1 MGSSEL
7 VNCLKIAREELRED
21 ETRKAQA
28 LVQFREWISKH
39 PAFKNY
45 RTDDSFFLQFLRARK
60 FNNSQAHELY
70 ENYFINVRQHP
81 KWHADDEKKNQK
93 VMQMFDRGVYYP
105 LSQRDAEGRKIIYNN
120 VSKLDPSIDTPES
133 HFSTIFEVYTQLI
146 EDEITQITGLVV
158 ISDCTGFTSKHLS
171 CVSIP
176 DIVVLANCLKNA
188 MTARIK
194 CIYIL
199 NLPPF
204 ARILLDVFKIA
215 LSDKLKKRLVVVKDM
230 EEFKSKYFDAKLL
243 PKEFGGITPEA
254 DMIKEFQETMKQNQ
268 KKRQQIYD
276 TEFNIN
282 MIPGK
287 KNEEI
292 GTGSFR
298 KLEID

>member
-45 RTDDSFFLQFLRARK
+45 RTDDSFFLQFLRSRK

-81 KWHADDEKKNQK
+81 KWHADDEKIIKK
-93 VMQMFDRGVYYP
+93 VMQTINRGVFYP
-105 LSQRDAEGRKIIYNN
+105 LSQRDAEGRKIVLNN
-120 VSKLDPSIDTPES
+120 VGKLDPSIDTPES
-133 HFSTIFEVYTQLI
+133 HFSTIFEVYTHLQ
-146 EDEITQITGLVV
+146 EDEITQITGFVE
-158 ISDCTGFTSKHLS
+158 IFDCTGLKSKHLS
-171 CVSIP
+171 CISIP
-176 DIVVLANCLKNA
+176 DIVVIANNLKNSV
-188 MTARIK
+188 TARIK

-204 ARILLDVFKIA
+204 ARVLLDAFRMA
-215 LSDKLKKRLVVVKDM
+215 LSEKLKNRLVVVKDL
-230 EEFKSKYFDAKLL
+230 EEFKSKYFDAKIL
-243 PKEFGGITPEA
+243 PKELGGITPEA
-254 DMIKEFQETMKQNQ
+254 DMIQEFQETMKQNQ

-276 TEFNIN
+276 TEFDIN